1 MCFAFSRTKELA
13 IPPKDATLTEDNAT
27 FAHGREK
34 VKFSKKIAELLRW
47 RCDDL
52 VWRIVWL
59 TFVWVFFYYVQ
70 VTFFQCAHGSPR
82 GGRQMLF
89 LCTGLLDLLTPAAV
103 FYLNIRGQRWVRA
116 SLAFLAVVL
125 QVFAWPTF

>member
-1 MCFAFSRTKELA
+1 M
-13 IPPKDATLTEDNAT
+13 
-27 FAHGREK
+27 
-34 VKFSKKIAELLRW
+34 KFSEKIAGLLRW

-52 VWRIVWL
+52 FWRIVWM

-89 LCTGLLDLLTPAAV
+89 LCAGLLDLLTPAVV
-103 FYLNIRGQRWVRA
+103 FYLNIRGKRWVRA

-125 QVFAWPTF
+125 QISAWPTF